1 MTNNLKGMNKEFRF
15 NSQLRI
21 NPIIFSCSLNLS
33 KLGLS
38 AARAQPWRAL
48 PTAAEPCPP
57 SLPVRAPAG
66 GPFVPR
72 AAGSTGTELLPASFV
87 GAMSEPAYRL

>member
-1 MTNNLKGMNKEFRF
+1 MASPGVEGG
-15 NSQLRI
+15 
-21 NPIIFSCSLNLS
+21 
-33 KLGLS
+33 GLC
-38 AARAQPWRAL
+38 L
-48 PTAAEPCPP
+48 P
-57 SLPVRAPAG
+57 LPVRAPAG